1 MDFIGFYKGILPNW
15 NEANSYLILDKVI
28 SQTSYGKIFT
38 RYVVV
43 KRWSRQGWGEEG
55 IFTDSLK
62 GIEYTPNEIIL
73 I

>member
-1 MDFIGFYKGILPNW
+1 MEIIGFYKGILPNW
-15 NEANSYLILDKVI
+15 NEKNSYLILDRI
-28 SQTSYGKIFT
+28 LSETSYGKKYV

-62 GIEYTPNEIIL
+62 GVEYTENEIIL